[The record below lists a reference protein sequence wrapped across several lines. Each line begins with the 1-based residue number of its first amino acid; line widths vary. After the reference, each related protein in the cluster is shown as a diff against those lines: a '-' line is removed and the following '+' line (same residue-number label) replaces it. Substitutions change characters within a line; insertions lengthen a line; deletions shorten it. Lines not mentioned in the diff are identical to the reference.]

1 MSVKSDD
8 NETIDMMEIDDL
20 EDNSLLKQYLLQ
32 KEQIKKLED
41 DFQKLREVYEDV
53 VKERDDLLFQLE
65 DIQIL
70 YNDLIGPSE

>member
-20 EDNSLLKQYLLQ
+20 EDNAFPKQYLLQ

-53 VKERDDLLFQLE
+53 VKERDDLLLQLE

>member
-20 EDNSLLKQYLLQ
+20 EDNALLKQYLLQ
-32 KEQIKKLED
+32 KEQIIKLED